1 MKKSILLLVYFVALV
16 CYAQQPPGTD
26 IYLFDLAFK
35 KGKFVL
41 TNAVNISD
49 RKGYDNQPFF
59 HPDKPLI
66 YYTSAD
72 EEGRTD
78 ILVYNYASNETQKL
92 TNTHVREY
100 SPTVTPNKKFI
111 SCIIQ
116 RDNGAQDLGK
126 YPIDGGNAEII
137 IDNLTVG
144 YHVWRDDNTL
154 FLFVLGQPNT
164 LHEYSVA
171 DKTDKIISQNI
182 GRSLH
187 RVPGTTNISFVDKSS
202 TEWAIKKIKRKD
214 GTIET
219 VGKTLPGREDLTWTP
234 GGKIIMSDGVK
245 LFYWMPGKSNVW
257 IPVDFPDG
265 LSISEVTRLSVNTR
279 GDKIAVVAADP
290 KK

>member
-1 MKKSILLLVYFVALV
+1 MKKIILSSLGVILIQALV
-16 CYAQQPPGTD
+16 FAQQPPGTD

-66 YYTSAD
+66 YYASAD

-92 TNTHVREY
+92 TNAPEREY
-100 SPTVTPNKKFI
+100 SPTATPDKKFI

-164 LHEYSVA
+164 LHEYSVT

-187 RVPGTTNISFVDKSS
+187 RVPGTTNISFVDKGSA
-202 TEWAIKKIKRKD
+202 EWTIKKIKRKD

-234 GGKIIMSDGVK
+234 GAKIIMSDGVK
-245 LFYWMPGKSNVW
+245 LFYWMPGKSKDW
-257 IPVDFPDG
+257 TPIYFPDG
-265 LSISEVTRLSVNTR
+265 LSLSGLTRLTVNAK
-279 GDKIAVVAADP
+279 GNKIAVVANE
-290 KK
+290 

>member
-1 MKKSILLLVYFVALV
+1 MKKIILSSLGIILIQASVF
-16 CYAQQPPGTD
+16 AQQPPGTD

-92 TNTHVREY
+92 TNTPEREY
-100 SPTVTPNKKFI
+100 SPTVTPDKKFI

-187 RVPGTTNISFVDKSS
+187 RVLGTTNISFVDKDSA
-202 TEWAIKKIKRKD
+202 EWTIKKIKRKD

-245 LFYWMPGKSNVW
+245 LFYWMPGKSKDW
-257 IPVDFPDG
+257 TPIYFPDG
-265 LSISEVTRLSVNTR
+265 LSGITRLTVNAK
-279 GDKIAVVAADP
+279 GNKIAVVANE
-290 KK
+290 